1 MDSFVAGG
9 DRWHVR
15 RVGPD
20 SPALVDRTGSRCLG
34 TTDPSSMCVYVA
46 DTLKGDMLARVLVHE
61 MVHALLWSTGEI
73 RRLRSMVKPWRRIEA
88 EEWVCNLVADHG
100 WALFTQARAV
110 MGPAAVMY
118 VPTWLSETWDNGR
131 V

>member
-46 DTLKGDMLARVLVHE
+46 DTIKGDMLARVVVHE
-61 MVHALLWSTGEI
+61 MVHALLWSTGLLSE
-73 RRLRSMVKPWRRIEA
+73 LRAMVKPWRRVEA
-88 EEWVCNLVADHG
+88 EEWVCNLVADYG
-100 WALFTQARAV
+100 WAVFTQARAV
-110 MGPAAVMY
+110 MGSHALMY
-118 VPTWLSETWDNGR
+118 VPKWLQDKMGQ
-131 V
+131 